1 MIPEPL
7 KKSTQL
13 EILNKNLFAILY
25 SISPVEPKSL
35 DNVLIENIGF
45 QLRAKPMVLAKL
57 LGTEDLRANL
67 APARAF
73 EVSKLIYIA
82 QADTDG
88 AAEKYIHIAE
98 DAAAALHHYGAGADA
113 VELRLIAG
121 AQTEIPAC
129 NGLQVKIVPA
139 NKAPE
144 ETMQQIL
151 QGVEILDLTNGQEDL
166 CTLAGIYA
174 ECDMIVKRDGTFRA
188 LRGKVP
194 AQLPIPQ
201 PWDVDGLF
209 RLSGA
214 MPHKEED
221 TQTKIDYEKVNTLYR
236 QILENFGRA
245 AFYDICRDFAEAYS
259 KQSTTYFS
267 QMAGP
272 DAQMQTYTMP
282 TERWEE
288 LEPLLRKLQKYKYI
302 RNLTSMVKA
311 GQAKIAFMAG
321 QKCAASLDYKKL
333 ANTIKNNP
341 VPNSETIRV
350 VSEFFGNWECGL
362 GWLDAPNKRSEKLP
376 YRVIRHLFF
385 LILGLDDPLYGSAED
400 MRTLLIQLGF
410 ALGMRSTEIDELLKD
425 SGLSGLAY
433 NTNEII
439 LAYAADHFDDSAYL
453 HARALQKIYEVQSQI
468 VPQNKADKPDILE
481 LKQTAFYRYNY
492 TNSGWSELKPAD
504 FLQQCRDDNIAW
516 RRVQD
521 LINPPKQ
528 RKNSSLQAKAAS
540 AELQEQS
547 ERMTNIVVYSSQL
560 FEIRKILIDLY
571 LQAKIRMAN
580 GDAEQTTYEEQYDR
594 IDRAYGNKLLSL
606 DHNTSFKKGSNGWKE
621 FLQWDKEIKDS
632 MVAKFVA
639 LYPYE
644 ELAVIQNSKNDGIS
658 RRQQLNNRVK
668 YAEACLQDSKWLLR
682 DDFLR
687 LAFLD
692 YLVTEPPE
700 NSDKE
705 KKDSM
710 EIIRDFANREGPIL
724 ERCRL
729 KPYDPDKDALTQD
742 FVRTLEN
749 K

>member
-1 MIPEPL
+1 MESELKKIQDIAIKAYNGVMEDREADEAIREILIKYGIQEEKAQEVTAKWLYNTRLIHAERDTKDGKTQKNIKASAEDFLVAEWGRAYVCSVQDGLIGRLKEKLGMTEPTLDELVAGAFLLVLQNASTDWVKVYIYPL
-7 KKSTQL
+7 KVQVTCGDEHKFGYATSHWDGYL
-13 EILNKNLFAILY
+13 VKEIDGNELQA
-25 SISPVEPKSL
+25 
-35 DNVLIENIGF
+35 GW
-45 QLRAKPMVLAKL
+45 
-57 LGTEDLRANL
+57 
-67 APARAF
+67 
-73 EVSKLIYIA
+73 SKMSE
-82 QADTDG
+82 QS
-88 AAEKYIHIAE
+88 
-98 DAAAALHHYGAGADA
+98 ADA
-113 VELRLIAG
+113 
-121 AQTEIPAC
+121 
-129 NGLQVKIVPA
+129 
-139 NKAPE
+139 
-144 ETMQQIL
+144 
-151 QGVEILDLTNGQEDL
+151 
-166 CTLAGIYA
+166 
-174 ECDMIVKRDGTFRA
+174 
-188 LRGKVP
+188 
-194 AQLPIPQ
+194 
-201 PWDVDGLF
+201 
-209 RLSGA
+209 
-214 MPHKEED
+214 
-221 TQTKIDYEKVNTLYR
+221 
-236 QILENFGRA
+236 
-245 AFYDICRDFAEAYS
+245 
-259 KQSTTYFS
+259 
-267 QMAGP
+267 
-272 DAQMQTYTMP
+272 
-282 TERWEE
+282 
-288 LEPLLRKLQKYKYI
+288 PLLQAIKEYNEPILRILLSSKDQVNEYLNAA
-302 RNLTSMVKA
+302 RNFVANGIKNDEYTTVE
-311 GQAKIAFMAG
+311 
-321 QKCAASLDYKKL
+321 DKKL

-692 YLVTEPPE
+692 YLITEPPE

>member
-1 MIPEPL
+1 MESELKKIQDIAIKAYNGVMEDREADEAIREILIKYGIQEEKAQEVTAKWLYNTRLIHAERDTKDGKTQKNIKASAEDFLVAEWGRAYVCSVQDGLIGRLKEKLGMTEPTLDELVAGAFLLVLQNASTDWVKVYIYPL
-7 KKSTQL
+7 KVQVTCGDEHKFGYATSHWDGYL
-13 EILNKNLFAILY
+13 VKEIDGNELQA
-25 SISPVEPKSL
+25 
-35 DNVLIENIGF
+35 GW
-45 QLRAKPMVLAKL
+45 
-57 LGTEDLRANL
+57 
-67 APARAF
+67 
-73 EVSKLIYIA
+73 SKMSE
-82 QADTDG
+82 QS
-88 AAEKYIHIAE
+88 
-98 DAAAALHHYGAGADA
+98 ADA
-113 VELRLIAG
+113 
-121 AQTEIPAC
+121 
-129 NGLQVKIVPA
+129 
-139 NKAPE
+139 
-144 ETMQQIL
+144 
-151 QGVEILDLTNGQEDL
+151 
-166 CTLAGIYA
+166 
-174 ECDMIVKRDGTFRA
+174 
-188 LRGKVP
+188 
-194 AQLPIPQ
+194 
-201 PWDVDGLF
+201 
-209 RLSGA
+209 
-214 MPHKEED
+214 
-221 TQTKIDYEKVNTLYR
+221 
-236 QILENFGRA
+236 
-245 AFYDICRDFAEAYS
+245 
-259 KQSTTYFS
+259 
-267 QMAGP
+267 
-272 DAQMQTYTMP
+272 
-282 TERWEE
+282 
-288 LEPLLRKLQKYKYI
+288 PLLQAIKEYNEPILRILLSSKNQVNEYLNAA
-302 RNLTSMVKA
+302 RNFVANGIKNDEYTTVE
-311 GQAKIAFMAG
+311 
-321 QKCAASLDYKKL
+321 DKKL

-594 IDRAYGNKLLSL
+594 IDSAYGNKLLSL

>member
-1 MIPEPL
+1 MESELKKIQDIAIKAHNGVMEDQEADEAIGEILAKYGILKEREQAVTAKWLYHTRLVHAERDTSKGHTQKNINLGAEFFLVDQWSRAYVRSVQDGLIGRLKEKLGMAEPTLYELVAGAFLLVLQNASTDWVKVYIYPL
-7 KKSTQL
+7 KVQVTCGDEHKFGYATSHWDGYL
-13 EILNKNLFAILY
+13 VKEIDGNELQA
-25 SISPVEPKSL
+25 
-35 DNVLIENIGF
+35 GW
-45 QLRAKPMVLAKL
+45 
-57 LGTEDLRANL
+57 
-67 APARAF
+67 
-73 EVSKLIYIA
+73 SKMSE
-82 QADTDG
+82 QS
-88 AAEKYIHIAE
+88 
-98 DAAAALHHYGAGADA
+98 ADA
-113 VELRLIAG
+113 
-121 AQTEIPAC
+121 
-129 NGLQVKIVPA
+129 
-139 NKAPE
+139 
-144 ETMQQIL
+144 
-151 QGVEILDLTNGQEDL
+151 
-166 CTLAGIYA
+166 
-174 ECDMIVKRDGTFRA
+174 
-188 LRGKVP
+188 
-194 AQLPIPQ
+194 
-201 PWDVDGLF
+201 
-209 RLSGA
+209 
-214 MPHKEED
+214 
-221 TQTKIDYEKVNTLYR
+221 
-236 QILENFGRA
+236 
-245 AFYDICRDFAEAYS
+245 
-259 KQSTTYFS
+259 
-267 QMAGP
+267 
-272 DAQMQTYTMP
+272 
-282 TERWEE
+282 
-288 LEPLLRKLQKYKYI
+288 PLLQAIKEYNEPILRILLSSKDQVNEYLNAA
-302 RNLTSMVKA
+302 RNF
-311 GQAKIAFMAG
+311 IANG
-321 QKCAASLDYKKL
+321 IKNDEYTTVEDKKL
-333 ANTIKNNP
+333 ANIIKNNP
-341 VPNSETIRV
+341 VSNSETIRV
-350 VSEFFGNWECGL
+350 VSGFLKNWERGL
-362 GWLDAPNKRSEKLP
+362 GWLDAPNKRSKKLP

-385 LILGLDDPLYGSAED
+385 IILGLNDPLYGSAED

-528 RKNSSLQAKAAS
+528 LKDSSLQAKAAS
-540 AELQEQS
+540 AELQEHS
-547 ERMTNIVVYSSQL
+547 EQMTNIVVYSSQL

-580 GDAEQTTYEEQYDR
+580 GDAEQTAYEEQYDR

-606 DHNTSFKKGSNGWKE
+606 DHNTSFKEGSNGWKE

-700 NSDKE
+700 NISDKE
-705 KKDSM
+705 PM
-710 EIIRDFANREGPIL
+710 VIVQAFANREGPIL

-742 FVRTLEN
+742 FVRAVKN
-749 K
+749 I

>member
-1 MIPEPL
+1 MESELKKIQDIAIKAYNGVMEDREADEAIREILIKYGIQEEKAQEVTAKWLYNTRLIHAERDTKDGKTQKNIKASAEDFLVAEWGRAYVCSVQDGLIGRLKEKLGMTEPTLDELVAGAFLLVLQNASTDWVKVYIYPL
-7 KKSTQL
+7 KVQVTCGDEHKFGYATSHWDGYL
-13 EILNKNLFAILY
+13 VKEIDGNELQA
-25 SISPVEPKSL
+25 
-35 DNVLIENIGF
+35 GW
-45 QLRAKPMVLAKL
+45 
-57 LGTEDLRANL
+57 
-67 APARAF
+67 
-73 EVSKLIYIA
+73 SKMSE
-82 QADTDG
+82 QS
-88 AAEKYIHIAE
+88 
-98 DAAAALHHYGAGADA
+98 ADA
-113 VELRLIAG
+113 
-121 AQTEIPAC
+121 
-129 NGLQVKIVPA
+129 
-139 NKAPE
+139 
-144 ETMQQIL
+144 
-151 QGVEILDLTNGQEDL
+151 
-166 CTLAGIYA
+166 
-174 ECDMIVKRDGTFRA
+174 
-188 LRGKVP
+188 
-194 AQLPIPQ
+194 
-201 PWDVDGLF
+201 
-209 RLSGA
+209 
-214 MPHKEED
+214 
-221 TQTKIDYEKVNTLYR
+221 
-236 QILENFGRA
+236 
-245 AFYDICRDFAEAYS
+245 
-259 KQSTTYFS
+259 
-267 QMAGP
+267 
-272 DAQMQTYTMP
+272 
-282 TERWEE
+282 
-288 LEPLLRKLQKYKYI
+288 PLLQAIKEYNEPILRILLSSKDQVNEYLNAA
-302 RNLTSMVKA
+302 RNFVANGIKNDEYTTVE
-311 GQAKIAFMAG
+311 
-321 QKCAASLDYKKL
+321 DKKL

-439 LAYAADHFDDSAYL
+439 LVYAADHFDDSAYL

>member
-1 MIPEPL
+1 MESELKKIQDIAIKAYNGVMEDREADEAIREILAKYGILKEREQAVTAKWLYHTRLVHAERDTSKGHTQKNINLGAEFFLVDQWSRAYVRSVQDGLIGRLKEKLGMAEPTLYELVAGAFLLVLQNASAGWVNVYVYPL
-7 KKSTQL
+7 KS
-13 EILNKNLFAILY
+13 EITGVDEHKFGYATSHWDGYLVEKIDGNELQAGWERLSADVPLRQAIKEYNEPMLQVLLSSKDQVNEYLNAARNFVANGIKN
-25 SISPVEPKSL
+25 
-35 DNVLIENIGF
+35 D
-45 QLRAKPMVLAKL
+45 
-57 LGTEDLRANL
+57 ED
-67 APARAF
+67 
-73 EVSKLIYIA
+73 
-82 QADTDG
+82 TT
-88 AAEKYIHIAE
+88 AE
-98 DAAAALHHYGAGADA
+98 DK
-113 VELRLIAG
+113 
-121 AQTEIPAC
+121 
-129 NGLQVKIVPA
+129 KI
-139 NKAPE
+139 
-144 ETMQQIL
+144 
-151 QGVEILDLTNGQEDL
+151 
-166 CTLAGIYA
+166 
-174 ECDMIVKRDGTFRA
+174 
-188 LRGKVP
+188 
-194 AQLPIPQ
+194 
-201 PWDVDGLF
+201 
-209 RLSGA
+209 
-214 MPHKEED
+214 
-221 TQTKIDYEKVNTLYR
+221 
-236 QILENFGRA
+236 
-245 AFYDICRDFAEAYS
+245 
-259 KQSTTYFS
+259 
-267 QMAGP
+267 
-272 DAQMQTYTMP
+272 
-282 TERWEE
+282 
-288 LEPLLRKLQKYKYI
+288 
-302 RNLTSMVKA
+302 
-311 GQAKIAFMAG
+311 
-321 QKCAASLDYKKL
+321 

-341 VPNSETIRV
+341 VSNSETIRV
-350 VSEFFGNWECGL
+350 VSGFLKNWEMGL
-362 GWLDAPNKRSEKLP
+362 GWLDAPNKRSKKLP
-376 YRVIRHLFF
+376 YRIIRHLFF
-385 LILGLDDPLYGSAED
+385 IILGLNDPLYGSAED

-468 VPQNKADKPDILE
+468 VPQNKAGKPDILE

-540 AELQEQS
+540 AELQEHS

-571 LQAKIRMAN
+571 LMAKIWWENDKKR
-580 GDAEQTTYEEQYDR
+580 QIPWQSQYDEIR
-594 IDRAYGNKLLSL
+594 LAYENKLLSL
-606 DHNTSFKKGSNGWKE
+606 DHKTDFSEGTVGWEK
-621 FLQWDKEIKDS
+621 FLHWNKNLAGYIPERYNK
-632 MVAKFVA
+632 
-639 LYPYE
+639 LYPLCANELNKDGEPINARVIYE
-644 ELAVIQNSKNDGIS
+644 KIKNA
-658 RRQQLNNRVK
+658 QT
-668 YAEACLQDSKWLLR
+668 CLKTGKWLLR

>member
-1 MIPEPL
+1 MESELKKIQDIAIKAYNGVMEDREADEAIREILIKYGIQEEKAQEVTAKWLYNTRLIHAERDTKDGKTQKNIKASAEDFLVAEWGRAYVCSVQDGLIGRLKEKLGMTEPTLDELVAGAFLLVLQNASTDWVKVYIYPL
-7 KKSTQL
+7 KVQVTCGDEHKFGYATSHWDGYL
-13 EILNKNLFAILY
+13 VKEIDGNELQA
-25 SISPVEPKSL
+25 
-35 DNVLIENIGF
+35 GW
-45 QLRAKPMVLAKL
+45 
-57 LGTEDLRANL
+57 
-67 APARAF
+67 
-73 EVSKLIYIA
+73 SKMSE
-82 QADTDG
+82 QS
-88 AAEKYIHIAE
+88 
-98 DAAAALHHYGAGADA
+98 ADA
-113 VELRLIAG
+113 
-121 AQTEIPAC
+121 
-129 NGLQVKIVPA
+129 
-139 NKAPE
+139 
-144 ETMQQIL
+144 
-151 QGVEILDLTNGQEDL
+151 
-166 CTLAGIYA
+166 
-174 ECDMIVKRDGTFRA
+174 
-188 LRGKVP
+188 
-194 AQLPIPQ
+194 
-201 PWDVDGLF
+201 
-209 RLSGA
+209 
-214 MPHKEED
+214 
-221 TQTKIDYEKVNTLYR
+221 
-236 QILENFGRA
+236 
-245 AFYDICRDFAEAYS
+245 
-259 KQSTTYFS
+259 
-267 QMAGP
+267 
-272 DAQMQTYTMP
+272 
-282 TERWEE
+282 
-288 LEPLLRKLQKYKYI
+288 PLLQAIKEYNEPILRILLSSKDQVNEYLNAA
-302 RNLTSMVKA
+302 RNFVANGIKNDEYTTVE
-311 GQAKIAFMAG
+311 
-321 QKCAASLDYKKL
+321 DKKL

-492 TNSGWSELKPAD
+492 TNFGWSELKPAD

>member
-1 MIPEPL
+1 M
-7 KKSTQL
+7 
-13 EILNKNLFAILY
+13 
-25 SISPVEPKSL
+25 
-35 DNVLIENIGF
+35 
-45 QLRAKPMVLAKL
+45 
-57 LGTEDLRANL
+57 
-67 APARAF
+67 
-73 EVSKLIYIA
+73 
-82 QADTDG
+82 
-88 AAEKYIHIAE
+88 
-98 DAAAALHHYGAGADA
+98 
-113 VELRLIAG
+113 
-121 AQTEIPAC
+121 
-129 NGLQVKIVPA
+129 
-139 NKAPE
+139 
-144 ETMQQIL
+144 
-151 QGVEILDLTNGQEDL
+151 
-166 CTLAGIYA
+166 
-174 ECDMIVKRDGTFRA
+174 
-188 LRGKVP
+188 
-194 AQLPIPQ
+194 
-201 PWDVDGLF
+201 
-209 RLSGA
+209 
-214 MPHKEED
+214 
-221 TQTKIDYEKVNTLYR
+221 
-236 QILENFGRA
+236 
-245 AFYDICRDFAEAYS
+245 
-259 KQSTTYFS
+259 
-267 QMAGP
+267 
-272 DAQMQTYTMP
+272 
-282 TERWEE
+282 
-288 LEPLLRKLQKYKYI
+288 
-302 RNLTSMVKA
+302 
-311 GQAKIAFMAG
+311 
-321 QKCAASLDYKKL
+321 
-333 ANTIKNNP
+333 
-341 VPNSETIRV
+341 
-350 VSEFFGNWECGL
+350 

-705 KKDSM
+705 KKTLWKS
-710 EIIRDFANREGPIL
+710 FGIL
-724 ERCRL
+724 PTERVL
-729 KPYDPDKDALTQD
+729 SWSAAA
-742 FVRTLEN
+742 
-749 K
+749 

>member
-1 MIPEPL
+1 MESELKKIQDIAIKAYNGVMEDREADEAIREILIKYGIQEEKAQEVTAKWLYNTRLIHAERDTKDGKTQKNIKASAEDFLVAEWGRAYVCSVQDGLIGRLKEKLGMTEPTLDELVAGAFLLVLQNASTDWVKVYIYPL
-7 KKSTQL
+7 KVQVTCGDEHKFGYATSHWDGYL
-13 EILNKNLFAILY
+13 VKEIDGNELQA
-25 SISPVEPKSL
+25 
-35 DNVLIENIGF
+35 GW
-45 QLRAKPMVLAKL
+45 
-57 LGTEDLRANL
+57 
-67 APARAF
+67 
-73 EVSKLIYIA
+73 SKMSE
-82 QADTDG
+82 QS
-88 AAEKYIHIAE
+88 
-98 DAAAALHHYGAGADA
+98 ADA
-113 VELRLIAG
+113 
-121 AQTEIPAC
+121 
-129 NGLQVKIVPA
+129 
-139 NKAPE
+139 
-144 ETMQQIL
+144 
-151 QGVEILDLTNGQEDL
+151 
-166 CTLAGIYA
+166 
-174 ECDMIVKRDGTFRA
+174 
-188 LRGKVP
+188 
-194 AQLPIPQ
+194 
-201 PWDVDGLF
+201 
-209 RLSGA
+209 
-214 MPHKEED
+214 
-221 TQTKIDYEKVNTLYR
+221 
-236 QILENFGRA
+236 
-245 AFYDICRDFAEAYS
+245 
-259 KQSTTYFS
+259 
-267 QMAGP
+267 
-272 DAQMQTYTMP
+272 
-282 TERWEE
+282 
-288 LEPLLRKLQKYKYI
+288 PLLQAIKEYNEPILRILLSSKDQVNEYLNAA
-302 RNLTSMVKA
+302 RNFVANGIKNDEYTTVE
-311 GQAKIAFMAG
+311 
-321 QKCAASLDYKKL
+321 DKKL

-682 DDFLR
+682 DDFPR

>member
-1 MIPEPL
+1 MESELKKIQDIAIKAYNGVMEDREADEAIREILIKYGIQEEKAQEVTAKWLYNTRLIHAERDTKDGKTQKNIKASAEDFLVAEWGRAYVCSVQDGLIGRLKEKLGMTEPTLDELVAGAFLLVLQNASTDWVKVYIYPL
-7 KKSTQL
+7 KVQVTCGDEHKFGYATSHWDGYL
-13 EILNKNLFAILY
+13 VKEIDGNELQA
-25 SISPVEPKSL
+25 
-35 DNVLIENIGF
+35 GW
-45 QLRAKPMVLAKL
+45 
-57 LGTEDLRANL
+57 
-67 APARAF
+67 
-73 EVSKLIYIA
+73 SKMSE
-82 QADTDG
+82 QS
-88 AAEKYIHIAE
+88 
-98 DAAAALHHYGAGADA
+98 ADA
-113 VELRLIAG
+113 
-121 AQTEIPAC
+121 
-129 NGLQVKIVPA
+129 
-139 NKAPE
+139 
-144 ETMQQIL
+144 
-151 QGVEILDLTNGQEDL
+151 
-166 CTLAGIYA
+166 
-174 ECDMIVKRDGTFRA
+174 
-188 LRGKVP
+188 
-194 AQLPIPQ
+194 
-201 PWDVDGLF
+201 
-209 RLSGA
+209 
-214 MPHKEED
+214 
-221 TQTKIDYEKVNTLYR
+221 
-236 QILENFGRA
+236 
-245 AFYDICRDFAEAYS
+245 
-259 KQSTTYFS
+259 
-267 QMAGP
+267 
-272 DAQMQTYTMP
+272 
-282 TERWEE
+282 
-288 LEPLLRKLQKYKYI
+288 PLLQAIKEYNEPILRILLSSKDQVNEYLNAA
-302 RNLTSMVKA
+302 RNFVANGIKNDEYTTVE
-311 GQAKIAFMAG
+311 
-321 QKCAASLDYKKL
+321 DKKL

-742 FVRTLEN
+742 FVRTL
-749 K
+749 

>member
-1 MIPEPL
+1 MESELKKIQDIAIKAYNGVMEDREADEAIREILIKYGIQEEKAQEVTAKWLYNTRLIHAERDTKDGKTQKNIKASAEDFLVAEWGRAYVCSVQDGLIGRLKEKLGMTEPTLDELVAGAFLLVLQNASTDWVKVYIYPL
-7 KKSTQL
+7 KVQVTCGDEHKFGYATSHWDGYL
-13 EILNKNLFAILY
+13 VKEIDGNELQA
-25 SISPVEPKSL
+25 
-35 DNVLIENIGF
+35 GW
-45 QLRAKPMVLAKL
+45 
-57 LGTEDLRANL
+57 
-67 APARAF
+67 
-73 EVSKLIYIA
+73 SKMSE
-82 QADTDG
+82 QS
-88 AAEKYIHIAE
+88 
-98 DAAAALHHYGAGADA
+98 ADA
-113 VELRLIAG
+113 
-121 AQTEIPAC
+121 
-129 NGLQVKIVPA
+129 
-139 NKAPE
+139 
-144 ETMQQIL
+144 
-151 QGVEILDLTNGQEDL
+151 
-166 CTLAGIYA
+166 
-174 ECDMIVKRDGTFRA
+174 
-188 LRGKVP
+188 
-194 AQLPIPQ
+194 
-201 PWDVDGLF
+201 
-209 RLSGA
+209 
-214 MPHKEED
+214 
-221 TQTKIDYEKVNTLYR
+221 
-236 QILENFGRA
+236 
-245 AFYDICRDFAEAYS
+245 
-259 KQSTTYFS
+259 
-267 QMAGP
+267 
-272 DAQMQTYTMP
+272 
-282 TERWEE
+282 
-288 LEPLLRKLQKYKYI
+288 PLLQAIKEYNEPILRILLSSKNQVNEYLNAA
-302 RNLTSMVKA
+302 RNFVANGIKNDEYTTVE
-311 GQAKIAFMAG
+311 
-321 QKCAASLDYKKL
+321 DKKL

-528 RKNSSLQAKAAS
+528 RKNSSLQAKVAS

>member
-1 MIPEPL
+1 MESELKKIQDIAIKAYNGVMEDREADEAIREILIKYGIQEEKAQEVTAKWLYNTRLIHAERDTKDGKTQKNIKASAEDFLVAEWGRAYVCSVQDGLIGRLKEKLGMTEPTLDELVAGAFLLVLQNASTDWVKVYIYPL
-7 KKSTQL
+7 KVQVTCGDEHKFGYATSHWDGYL
-13 EILNKNLFAILY
+13 VKEIDGNELQA
-25 SISPVEPKSL
+25 
-35 DNVLIENIGF
+35 GW
-45 QLRAKPMVLAKL
+45 
-57 LGTEDLRANL
+57 
-67 APARAF
+67 
-73 EVSKLIYIA
+73 SKMSE
-82 QADTDG
+82 QSADT
-88 AAEKYIHIAE
+88 
-98 DAAAALHHYGAGADA
+98 
-113 VELRLIAG
+113 
-121 AQTEIPAC
+121 
-129 NGLQVKIVPA
+129 
-139 NKAPE
+139 
-144 ETMQQIL
+144 
-151 QGVEILDLTNGQEDL
+151 
-166 CTLAGIYA
+166 
-174 ECDMIVKRDGTFRA
+174 
-188 LRGKVP
+188 
-194 AQLPIPQ
+194 
-201 PWDVDGLF
+201 
-209 RLSGA
+209 
-214 MPHKEED
+214 
-221 TQTKIDYEKVNTLYR
+221 
-236 QILENFGRA
+236 
-245 AFYDICRDFAEAYS
+245 
-259 KQSTTYFS
+259 
-267 QMAGP
+267 
-272 DAQMQTYTMP
+272 
-282 TERWEE
+282 
-288 LEPLLRKLQKYKYI
+288 PLLQAIKEYNEPILRILLSSKDQVNEYLNAA
-302 RNLTSMVKA
+302 RNFVANGIKNDEYTTVE
-311 GQAKIAFMAG
+311 
-321 QKCAASLDYKKL
+321 DKKL

>member
-1 MIPEPL
+1 MESELKKIQDIAIKAYNGVMEDREADEAIREILIKYGIQEEKAQEVTAKWLYNTRLIHAERDTKDGKTQKNIKASAEDFLVAEWGRAYVCSVQDGLIGRLKEKLGMTEPTLDELVAGAFLLVLQNASTDWVKVYIYPL
-7 KKSTQL
+7 KVQVTCGDEHKFGYATSHWDGYL
-13 EILNKNLFAILY
+13 VKEIDGNELQA
-25 SISPVEPKSL
+25 
-35 DNVLIENIGF
+35 GW
-45 QLRAKPMVLAKL
+45 
-57 LGTEDLRANL
+57 
-67 APARAF
+67 
-73 EVSKLIYIA
+73 SKMSE
-82 QADTDG
+82 QS
-88 AAEKYIHIAE
+88 
-98 DAAAALHHYGAGADA
+98 ADA
-113 VELRLIAG
+113 
-121 AQTEIPAC
+121 
-129 NGLQVKIVPA
+129 
-139 NKAPE
+139 
-144 ETMQQIL
+144 
-151 QGVEILDLTNGQEDL
+151 
-166 CTLAGIYA
+166 
-174 ECDMIVKRDGTFRA
+174 
-188 LRGKVP
+188 
-194 AQLPIPQ
+194 
-201 PWDVDGLF
+201 
-209 RLSGA
+209 
-214 MPHKEED
+214 
-221 TQTKIDYEKVNTLYR
+221 
-236 QILENFGRA
+236 
-245 AFYDICRDFAEAYS
+245 
-259 KQSTTYFS
+259 
-267 QMAGP
+267 
-272 DAQMQTYTMP
+272 
-282 TERWEE
+282 
-288 LEPLLRKLQKYKYI
+288 PLLQAIKEYNEPILRILLSSKDQVNEYLNAA
-302 RNLTSMVKA
+302 RNFVANGIKNDEYTTVE
-311 GQAKIAFMAG
+311 
-321 QKCAASLDYKKL
+321 DKKL

-439 LAYAADHFDDSAYL
+439 LAYAADHFDDSTYL

-705 KKDSM
+705 KKTLWKS
-710 EIIRDFANREGPIL
+710 FGIL
-724 ERCRL
+724 PTERVL
-729 KPYDPDKDALTQD
+729 SWSAAA
-742 FVRTLEN
+742 
-749 K
+749 

>member
-1 MIPEPL
+1 MESELKKIQDIAIKAYNGVMEDREADEAIREILIKYGIQEEKAQEVTAKWLYNTRLIHAERDTKDGKTQKNIKASAEDFLVAEWGRAYVCSVQDGLIGRLKEKLGMTEPTLDELVAGAFLLVLQNASTDWVKVYIYPL
-7 KKSTQL
+7 KVQVTCGDEHKFGYATSHWDGYL
-13 EILNKNLFAILY
+13 VKEIDGNELQA
-25 SISPVEPKSL
+25 
-35 DNVLIENIGF
+35 GW
-45 QLRAKPMVLAKL
+45 
-57 LGTEDLRANL
+57 
-67 APARAF
+67 
-73 EVSKLIYIA
+73 SKMSE
-82 QADTDG
+82 QS
-88 AAEKYIHIAE
+88 
-98 DAAAALHHYGAGADA
+98 ADA
-113 VELRLIAG
+113 
-121 AQTEIPAC
+121 
-129 NGLQVKIVPA
+129 
-139 NKAPE
+139 
-144 ETMQQIL
+144 
-151 QGVEILDLTNGQEDL
+151 
-166 CTLAGIYA
+166 
-174 ECDMIVKRDGTFRA
+174 
-188 LRGKVP
+188 
-194 AQLPIPQ
+194 
-201 PWDVDGLF
+201 
-209 RLSGA
+209 
-214 MPHKEED
+214 
-221 TQTKIDYEKVNTLYR
+221 
-236 QILENFGRA
+236 
-245 AFYDICRDFAEAYS
+245 
-259 KQSTTYFS
+259 
-267 QMAGP
+267 
-272 DAQMQTYTMP
+272 
-282 TERWEE
+282 
-288 LEPLLRKLQKYKYI
+288 PLLQAIKEYNEPILRILLSSKDQVNEYLNAA
-302 RNLTSMVKA
+302 RNFVANGIKNDEYTTVE
-311 GQAKIAFMAG
+311 
-321 QKCAASLDYKKL
+321 DKKL

-705 KKDSM
+705 KKNSM

>member
-1 MIPEPL
+1 MESELKKIQDIAIKAYNGVMEDREADEAIREILIKYGIQEEKAQEVTAKWLYNTRLIHAERDTKDGKTQKNIKASAEDFLVAEWGRAYVCSVQDGLIGRLKEKLGMTEPTLDELVAGAFLLVLQNASTDWVKVYIYPL
-7 KKSTQL
+7 KVQVTCGDEHKFGYATSHWDGYL
-13 EILNKNLFAILY
+13 VKEIDGNELQAGWSKMSEQSADAPLLQAIKEYNEPILRILLSSKDQVNEYLNAARNFVANGIKN
-25 SISPVEPKSL
+25 
-35 DNVLIENIGF
+35 D
-45 QLRAKPMVLAKL
+45 
-57 LGTEDLRANL
+57 ED
-67 APARAF
+67 
-73 EVSKLIYIA
+73 
-82 QADTDG
+82 TT
-88 AAEKYIHIAE
+88 AE
-98 DAAAALHHYGAGADA
+98 D
-113 VELRLIAG
+113 
-121 AQTEIPAC
+121 
-129 NGLQVKIVPA
+129 
-139 NKAPE
+139 
-144 ETMQQIL
+144 
-151 QGVEILDLTNGQEDL
+151 
-166 CTLAGIYA
+166 
-174 ECDMIVKRDGTFRA
+174 
-188 LRGKVP
+188 
-194 AQLPIPQ
+194 
-201 PWDVDGLF
+201 
-209 RLSGA
+209 
-214 MPHKEED
+214 
-221 TQTKIDYEKVNTLYR
+221 
-236 QILENFGRA
+236 
-245 AFYDICRDFAEAYS
+245 
-259 KQSTTYFS
+259 
-267 QMAGP
+267 
-272 DAQMQTYTMP
+272 
-282 TERWEE
+282 
-288 LEPLLRKLQKYKYI
+288 
-302 RNLTSMVKA
+302 
-311 GQAKIAFMAG
+311 
-321 QKCAASLDYKKL
+321 KKL

>member
-1 MIPEPL
+1 MESELKKIQDIAIKAYNGVMEDREADEAIREILIKYGIQEEKAQEVTAKWLYNTRLIHAERDTKDGKTQKNIKASAEDFLVAEWGRAYVCSVQDGLIGRLKEKLGMTEPTLDELVAGAFLLVLQNASTDWVKVYIYPL
-7 KKSTQL
+7 KVQVTCGDEHKFGYATSHWDGYL
-13 EILNKNLFAILY
+13 VKEIDGNELQA
-25 SISPVEPKSL
+25 
-35 DNVLIENIGF
+35 GW
-45 QLRAKPMVLAKL
+45 
-57 LGTEDLRANL
+57 
-67 APARAF
+67 
-73 EVSKLIYIA
+73 SKMSE
-82 QADTDG
+82 QS
-88 AAEKYIHIAE
+88 
-98 DAAAALHHYGAGADA
+98 ADA
-113 VELRLIAG
+113 
-121 AQTEIPAC
+121 
-129 NGLQVKIVPA
+129 
-139 NKAPE
+139 
-144 ETMQQIL
+144 
-151 QGVEILDLTNGQEDL
+151 
-166 CTLAGIYA
+166 
-174 ECDMIVKRDGTFRA
+174 
-188 LRGKVP
+188 
-194 AQLPIPQ
+194 
-201 PWDVDGLF
+201 
-209 RLSGA
+209 
-214 MPHKEED
+214 
-221 TQTKIDYEKVNTLYR
+221 
-236 QILENFGRA
+236 
-245 AFYDICRDFAEAYS
+245 
-259 KQSTTYFS
+259 
-267 QMAGP
+267 
-272 DAQMQTYTMP
+272 
-282 TERWEE
+282 
-288 LEPLLRKLQKYKYI
+288 PLLQAIKEYNEPI
-302 RNLTSMVKA
+302 RRILLSSKDQVNEYLN
-311 GQAKIAFMAG
+311 
-321 QKCAASLDYKKL
+321 AARNFVANGIKNDEYTTVEDKKL

-710 EIIRDFANREGPIL
+710 YQ
-724 ERCRL
+724 
-729 KPYDPDKDALTQD
+729 K
-742 FVRTLEN
+742 
-749 K
+749 

>member
-1 MIPEPL
+1 MESELKKIQDIAIKAYNGVMEDREADEAIREILIKYGIQEEKAQEVTAKWLYNTRLIHAERDTKDGKTQKNIKASAEDFLVAEWGRAYVCSVQDGLIGRLKEKLGMTEPTLDELVAGAFLLVLQNASTDWVKVYIYPL
-7 KKSTQL
+7 KVQVTCGDEHKFGYATSHWDGYL
-13 EILNKNLFAILY
+13 VKEIDGNELQA
-25 SISPVEPKSL
+25 
-35 DNVLIENIGF
+35 GW
-45 QLRAKPMVLAKL
+45 
-57 LGTEDLRANL
+57 
-67 APARAF
+67 
-73 EVSKLIYIA
+73 SKMSE
-82 QADTDG
+82 QS
-88 AAEKYIHIAE
+88 
-98 DAAAALHHYGAGADA
+98 ADA
-113 VELRLIAG
+113 
-121 AQTEIPAC
+121 
-129 NGLQVKIVPA
+129 
-139 NKAPE
+139 
-144 ETMQQIL
+144 
-151 QGVEILDLTNGQEDL
+151 
-166 CTLAGIYA
+166 
-174 ECDMIVKRDGTFRA
+174 
-188 LRGKVP
+188 
-194 AQLPIPQ
+194 
-201 PWDVDGLF
+201 
-209 RLSGA
+209 
-214 MPHKEED
+214 
-221 TQTKIDYEKVNTLYR
+221 
-236 QILENFGRA
+236 
-245 AFYDICRDFAEAYS
+245 
-259 KQSTTYFS
+259 
-267 QMAGP
+267 
-272 DAQMQTYTMP
+272 
-282 TERWEE
+282 
-288 LEPLLRKLQKYKYI
+288 PLLQAIKEYNEPILRILLSSKDQVNEYLNAA
-302 RNLTSMVKA
+302 RNFVANGIKNDEYTTVE
-311 GQAKIAFMAG
+311 
-321 QKCAASLDYKKL
+321 DKKL

-710 EIIRDFANREGPIL
+710 EIIRDFANRAGPIL

>member
-1 MIPEPL
+1 MESELKKIQDIAIKAYNGVMEDREADEAIREILIKYGIQEEKAQEVTAKWLYNTRLIHAERDTKDGKTQKNIKASAEDFLVAEWGRAYVCSVQDGLIGRLKEKLGMTEPTLDELVAGAFLLVLQNASTDWVKVYIYPL
-7 KKSTQL
+7 KVQVTCGDEHKFGYATSHWDGYL
-13 EILNKNLFAILY
+13 VKEIDGNELQA
-25 SISPVEPKSL
+25 
-35 DNVLIENIGF
+35 GW
-45 QLRAKPMVLAKL
+45 
-57 LGTEDLRANL
+57 
-67 APARAF
+67 
-73 EVSKLIYIA
+73 SKMPE
-82 QADTDG
+82 QS
-88 AAEKYIHIAE
+88 
-98 DAAAALHHYGAGADA
+98 ADA
-113 VELRLIAG
+113 
-121 AQTEIPAC
+121 
-129 NGLQVKIVPA
+129 
-139 NKAPE
+139 
-144 ETMQQIL
+144 
-151 QGVEILDLTNGQEDL
+151 
-166 CTLAGIYA
+166 
-174 ECDMIVKRDGTFRA
+174 
-188 LRGKVP
+188 
-194 AQLPIPQ
+194 
-201 PWDVDGLF
+201 
-209 RLSGA
+209 
-214 MPHKEED
+214 
-221 TQTKIDYEKVNTLYR
+221 
-236 QILENFGRA
+236 
-245 AFYDICRDFAEAYS
+245 
-259 KQSTTYFS
+259 
-267 QMAGP
+267 
-272 DAQMQTYTMP
+272 
-282 TERWEE
+282 
-288 LEPLLRKLQKYKYI
+288 PLLQAIKEYNEPILRILLSSKNQVNEYLNAA
-302 RNLTSMVKA
+302 RNFVANGIKNDEYTTVE
-311 GQAKIAFMAG
+311 
-321 QKCAASLDYKKL
+321 DKKL

>member
-1 MIPEPL
+1 MESELKKIQDIAIKAYNGVMEDREADEAIREILIKYGIQEEKAQEVTAKWLYNTRLIHAERDTKDGKTQKNIKASAEDFLVAEWGRAYVCSVQDGLIGRLKEKLGMTEPTLDELVAGAFLLVLQNASTDWVKVYIYPL
-7 KKSTQL
+7 KVQVTCGDEHKFGYATSHWDGYL
-13 EILNKNLFAILY
+13 VKEIDGNELQA
-25 SISPVEPKSL
+25 
-35 DNVLIENIGF
+35 GW
-45 QLRAKPMVLAKL
+45 
-57 LGTEDLRANL
+57 
-67 APARAF
+67 
-73 EVSKLIYIA
+73 SKMSE
-82 QADTDG
+82 QS
-88 AAEKYIHIAE
+88 
-98 DAAAALHHYGAGADA
+98 ADA
-113 VELRLIAG
+113 
-121 AQTEIPAC
+121 
-129 NGLQVKIVPA
+129 
-139 NKAPE
+139 
-144 ETMQQIL
+144 
-151 QGVEILDLTNGQEDL
+151 
-166 CTLAGIYA
+166 
-174 ECDMIVKRDGTFRA
+174 
-188 LRGKVP
+188 
-194 AQLPIPQ
+194 
-201 PWDVDGLF
+201 
-209 RLSGA
+209 
-214 MPHKEED
+214 
-221 TQTKIDYEKVNTLYR
+221 
-236 QILENFGRA
+236 
-245 AFYDICRDFAEAYS
+245 
-259 KQSTTYFS
+259 
-267 QMAGP
+267 
-272 DAQMQTYTMP
+272 
-282 TERWEE
+282 
-288 LEPLLRKLQKYKYI
+288 PLL
-302 RNLTSMVKA
+302 
-311 GQAKIAFMAG
+311 QAIKEYNEPILRILLSSKD
-321 QKCAASLDYKKL
+321 QVNEYLNAAPNFVANGIKNDEYTTVEDKKL